1 MGLKGSIMPNAARQ
15 TDISLNPADAHGCNG
30 CPHAVSGPALTGSG
44 DVIVAGSPQL
54 RGTGVDNGMHAAC
67 CGPNVWFTLQGSG
80 TVMVNDQPAVR
91 MGDMTTHCGGV
102 GTIISGAGNVIIGG

>member
-1 MGLKGSIMPNAARQ
+1 MPNAARQ
-15 TDISLNPADAHGCNG
+15 TDISLNPADAHGCLA
-30 CPHAVSGPALTGSG
+30 CPHPVSGPAVTGSA

-54 RGTGVDNGMHAAC
+54 RGSGVDNGVHAAC

-91 MGDMTTHCGGV
+91 MGDTTTHCGGV
-102 GTIISGAGNVIIGG
+102 GSIISGAGNVIIGG

>member
-1 MGLKGSIMPNAARQ
+1 MGFKGSNMPSAARQ
-15 TDISLNPADAHGCNG
+15 TDISLNPADAHGCTA
-30 CPHAVSGPALTGSG
+30 CPHPVSGPALTGSG
-44 DVIVAGSPQL
+44 DVMVAGLPQL
-54 RGTGVDNGMHAAC
+54 RATGVDNGMHAAC

-80 TVMVNDQPAVR
+80 TVMVNDMPAVR